1 MPFDAKLI
9 DNVFLLRWKE
19 TARLDDVKQLP
30 ALIDRARTEVGSR
43 LVYIAVI
50 PVDCAPPEADARNA
64 INEEV
69 QEAAKF
75 CSSIHTVIEGT
86 GLRRALF
93 RSVVAGILLASSRRG
108 QSFHIHENVR
118 DALAKAREKTDVDIE
133 RVLTTA
139 RNEGLLTAGT

>member
-19 TARLDDVKQLP
+19 TARVEDVKQLP
-30 ALIDRARTEVGSR
+30 ELIDRARAAVGSR

-50 PVDCAPPEADARNA
+50 PVDCAPPEADARVK
-64 INEEV
+64 INEGV
-69 QEAAKF
+69 QDAAQF

-118 DALAKAREKTDVDIE
+118 DALTKAREKMDVDVE
-133 RVLTTA
+133 RVLTAA
-139 RNEGLLTAGT
+139 RNDGLLSAGN